1 MIMQNTIEEGKRTAI
16 ISYLTIIGT
25 ISAMVMNGEKK
36 NAFAAFH
43 IRQSLGIFISF
54 FLLGYFVGYFDNW
67 MATYSFWTFIFV
79 LWIYGFLTALQGQ
92 MTAIPLLGE
101 FFQKI
106 FKNIE

>member
-1 MIMQNTIEEGKRTAI
+1 MLNNMEEGKKIAI
-16 ISYLTIIGT
+16 ISYITIIGT
-25 ISAMVMNGEKK
+25 ITAMVMNGEKK

-79 LWIYGFLTALQGQ
+79 LWIYGFSTALQGQ
-92 MTAIPLLGE
+92 MRTIPLLGD

>member
-1 MIMQNTIEEGKRTAI
+1 MITQNTVEEGKKTAI
-16 ISYLTIIGT
+16 ISYITIFGT

-92 MTAIPLLGE
+92 MTAIPLLGA

>member
-1 MIMQNTIEEGKRTAI
+1 MQSTQDEGKKIAI
-16 ISYLTIIGT
+16 ISYITIIGT

-92 MTAIPLLGE
+92 MTAIPLLGA